1 MKITMRV
8 GITGTRNGEDWPPAG
23 GTIDLPADEANAL
36 VEAGLAEPAATTKN
50 APAVEAAAVAAPEAA
65 TTPKPRARK
74 AAAPK
79 D

>member
-8 GITGTRNGEDWPPAG
+8 GITGTRNGEDWPPVG
-23 GTIDLPADEANAL
+23 GTIDIPTDEANAL
-36 VEAGLAEPAATTKN
+36 VDAGLAEPATKN
-50 APAVEAAAVAAPEAA
+50 APAVEAAAVVAPEAA

>member
-1 MKITMRV
+1 MNITMRV
-8 GITGTRNGEDWPPAG
+8 GITGTRNGEDWPPVG
-23 GTIDLPADEANAL
+23 GTINLPADEAAAL
-36 VEAGLAEPAATTKN
+36 VEAGLAVPADKN
-50 APAVEAAAVAAPEAA
+50 APAVEAAAVEAPEAA

>member
-8 GITGTRNGEDWPPAG
+8 GITGTRNGEDWPPVG

-36 VEAGLAEPAATTKN
+36 VEAGLAEPATKN
-50 APAVEAAAVAAPEAA
+50 APAVEAATVVAPEAA

>member
-36 VEAGLAEPAATTKN
+36 VEAGLAEAATTKN